1 VEGSPSRR
9 LATPEQPHNAEPPQ
23 ASVRRRWS
31 LATVTWLGSFLTLTA
46 VLVVRNAYLFTTK
59 IYEDQDF
66 AANTIAVLQAKRF
79 DLLTGNYSKE
89 GFYHPGPAFLYV
101 MAAGE
106 SFFHDLLHLVP
117 TPWNGQLLAIL
128 LLNAALI
135 GASLAVLARQAG
147 SGRVALAALVVV
159 LLFAAL
165 HPLTVNSAW
174 MPYVYFAPTLLLLVS
189 AASVATGQTVDLW
202 LLALSAWLC
211 INGQAEFLLFSP
223 VIVVASLA
231 SLMVVRRRRRRAAG
245 DTVPRVPARHWIG
258 AVAVSAVL
266 VFPIALNTAL
276 HWPGQFGRYLHYGR
290 AASGHLTHHSVA
302 FSIGYTLRYWWPGVP
317 ARTADIGGLV
327 VGVVVC
333 ALALLLAWRCPLP
346 GLRRFLLASLAAVG
360 LLTVLFVYY
369 ALKGVDDN
377 DISQAYLGYFYWTAP
392 LLTVIVA
399 VVAAVATAAK
409 VDLRR
414 AAVLG
419 LAAAVAG
426 AAVIATVVPQHKD
439 NRDDPPAK
447 YYGDPQIPH
456 AVAQLAASADGRPI
470 VLNITHNDWID
481 TVGLVAY
488 ADRTGVRSCVVG
500 VRWMNL
506 FRAQSICTRSETRS
520 GVAFWVE
527 AAHHHLRPGWE
538 VAATLATAWMIRKAP
553 ARQ

>member
-1 VEGSPSRR
+1 VEPSPFRG
-9 LATPEQPHNAEPPQ
+9 LATPEQPRNAEPPQ

-59 IYEDQDF
+59 IYENQDF
-66 AANTIAVLQAKRF
+66 AANTIAILQAKRF

-147 SGRVALAALVVV
+147 SGRVALAGLAVV
-159 LLFAAL
+159 LLFTAV

-189 AASVATGQTVDLW
+189 AASVATGQAVDLW

-231 SLMVVRRRRRRAAG
+231 SLMVMRRRRRAAG

-258 AVAVSAVL
+258 ALSVSAVL
-266 VFPIALNTAL
+266 AFPIALDTAL
-276 HWPGQFGRYLHYGR
+276 HWPGQFGRYLYYAR
-290 AASGHLTHHSVA
+290 AASGHLTHHSVV
-302 FSIGYTLRYWWPGVP
+302 FSIGYTLRYWWPGIP
-317 ARTADIGGLV
+317 GTTADVGGLLVGLV
-327 VGVVVC
+327 VSM
-333 ALALLLAWRCPLP
+333 LALVLAWRCPLP
-346 GLRRFLLASLAAVG
+346 GLRRFLLASLAAAG

-377 DISQAYLGYFYWTAP
+377 DISQAYLGYFYWAAP
-392 LLTVIVA
+392 LLVVIVA
-399 VVAAVATAAK
+399 VVAAVAATAK

-447 YYGDPQIPH
+447 YYGAPQIPH

-470 VLNITHNDWID
+470 LLNITHNDWID

-488 ADRTGVRSCVVG
+488 ADRVGVRSCVVG
-500 VRWMNL
+500 ARWTNL
-506 FRAQSICTRSETRS
+506 FRAQSVCTPGETRS
-520 GVAFWVE
+520 GVEFWV
-527 AAHHHLRPGWE
+527 AAPHHHPRPGWE
-538 VAATLATAWMIRKAP
+538 VAATLPTAWMTRKAP
-553 ARQ
+553 AHR

>member
-1 VEGSPSRR
+1 MEVSPSRR
-9 LATPEQPHNAEPPQ
+9 LATQEEPPT
-23 ASVRRRWS
+23 AAPPRAIVGRRWS
-31 LATVTWLGSFLTLTA
+31 LATVTWVGSFLTLAA

-59 IYEDQDF
+59 IYENQDF

-147 SGRVALAALVVV
+147 SGRVALAALAAA
-159 LLFAAL
+159 LLFVAL

-174 MPYVYFAPTLLLLVS
+174 MPYVYFAPSLLLLVS

-223 VIVVASLA
+223 VIVVASVA
-231 SLMVVRRRRRRAAG
+231 SLMVVRHRRRAAG

-258 AVAVSAVL
+258 ALAVSGVL
-266 VFPIALNTAL
+266 AFPIALNTAL
-276 HWPGQFGRYLHYGR
+276 HWPGQFGRYLSYGR

-302 FSIGYTLRYWWPGVP
+302 FSIGYMLRYWWPGIP
-317 ARTADIGGLV
+317 ATTVDIGGLA
-327 VGVVVC
+327 VGVVVSVL
-333 ALALLLAWRCPLP
+333 ALALAWRCPLP
-346 GLRRFLLASLAAVG
+346 GLRRFLLASLAVVG

-369 ALKGVDDN
+369 ALKGVDDL
-377 DISQAYLGYFYWTAP
+377 DIAQAYLGYFYWAAP
-392 LLTVIVA
+392 LLVVIVA
-399 VVAAVATAAK
+399 VAAAAVR
-409 VDLRR
+409 VDLRQ
-414 AAVLG
+414 VTLLG

-426 AAVIATVVPQHKD
+426 AAVVATVVPQHKD
-439 NRDDPPAK
+439 NPDDPPAK
-447 YYGDPQIPH
+447 YYGVPQIPH
-456 AVAQLAASADGRPI
+456 AVAQLATAADGRPI
-470 VLNITHNDWID
+470 VLNILNHDWID

-500 VRWMNL
+500 AQWRIL
-506 FRAQSICTRSETRS
+506 FRAQSICTPAERRS
-520 GVAFWVE
+520 GVKFWLG
-527 AAHHHLRPGWE
+527 APHRPMRPGWR
-538 VAATLATAWMIRKAP
+538 VAATLPTAWIIRQP
-553 ARQ
+553 

>member
-266 VFPIALNTAL
+266 VFPIALNTAM

-520 GVAFWVE
+520 GVAFRVE
-527 AAHHHLRPGWE
+527 AAHRHPRPGWE
-538 VAATLATAWMIRKAP
+538 VAATLPTAWMTRKAP
-553 ARQ
+553 AHQ

>member
-1 VEGSPSRR
+1 M
-9 LATPEQPHNAEPPQ
+9 
-23 ASVRRRWS
+23 
-31 LATVTWLGSFLTLTA
+31 LTA

-59 IYEDQDF
+59 IYENMDF

-89 GFYHPGPAFLYV
+89 GFYHPGPAFLYA

-147 SGRVALAALVVV
+147 SARVALAALAVA
-159 LLFAAL
+159 LLFVSL

-231 SLMVVRRRRRRAAG
+231 CLVVVGRRRRAAG
-245 DTVPRVPARHWIG
+245 DTMPRVPARHWVG
-258 AVAVSAVL
+258 ALAVTVVL
-266 VFPIALNTAL
+266 AFPIALDTAL
-276 HWPGQFGRYLHYGR
+276 HWPGQFGRYLSYAH
-290 AASGHLTHHSVA
+290 AAGDSTHRSA
-302 FSIGYTLRYWWPGVP
+302 LFSIGYTVRYWWPGIP
-317 ARTADIGGLV
+317 ATTAAEGGLF
-327 VGVVVC
+327 VGVAVC
-333 ALALLLAWRCPLP
+333 LLALALAWYCPVP

-360 LLTVLFVYY
+360 MLTVLFVYY

-377 DISQAYLGYFYWTAP
+377 DIAQSYLGYFYWAAP
-392 LLTVIVA
+392 LLSVIVA
-399 VVAAVATAAK
+399 VAAATAR
-409 VDLRR
+409 VDIGR
-414 AAVLG
+414 AALVG
-419 LAAAVAG
+419 LAAAVGG

-439 NRDDPPAK
+439 NKDDPPAK
-447 YYGDPQIPH
+447 FYGVPQIPH
-456 AVAQLAASADGRPI
+456 AVEQLAASAGGRPV
-470 VLNITHNDWID
+470 VLNILNHDWID

-488 ADRTGVRSCVVG
+488 ADRIGVRSCVVG
-500 VRWMNL
+500 VHWTIL
-506 FRAQSICTRSETRS
+506 FRAQSICTAGDMRS
-520 GVAFWVE
+520 GVIFWVGPP
-527 AAHHHLRPGWE
+527 HRQLRPGWKL
-538 VAATLATAWMIRKAP
+538 AAALPTAWIS
-553 ARQ
+553 RQP

>member
-1 VEGSPSRR
+1 VEVSPSRR
-9 LATPEQPHNAEPPQ
+9 LSTPEQPRTDEPPQ
-23 ASVRRRWS
+23 PAARRRWS
-31 LATVTWLGSFLTLTA
+31 LATLTWLGSFLTIAT

-59 IYEDQDF
+59 IYEDMDF

-135 GASLAVLARQAG
+135 GASLAVIARQAA
-147 SGRVALAALVVV
+147 SGRVALACMVVA
-159 LLFAAL
+159 LLFVSL

-231 SLMVVRRRRRRAAG
+231 CLVVVRRRRRRAG
-245 DTVPRVPARHWIG
+245 DTVPRAPARHWIG
-258 AVAVSAVL
+258 ALAVSAVL
-266 VFPIALNTAL
+266 AFPIALNTAL
-276 HWPGQFGRYLHYGR
+276 HWPGQFGRYLTYAR
-290 AASGHLTHHSVA
+290 AASGHLTHHSVL
-302 FSIGYTLRYWWPGVP
+302 FSIGYTLRYWWPGIP
-317 ARTADIGGLV
+317 ATTADEGGLL
-327 VGVVVC
+327 VGAVVC
-333 ALALLLAWRCPLP
+333 LFALALVWYCPLP
-346 GLRRFLLASLAAVG
+346 GLRRFLLASLAMAG
-360 LLTVLFVYY
+360 LLTLLFVYY
-369 ALKGVDDN
+369 ALKGVDDR
-377 DISQAYLGYFYWTAP
+377 DIAQSYLGYFYWAAP
-392 LLTVIVA
+392 LLVVLA
-399 VVAAVATAAK
+399 GVAAAA
-409 VDLRR
+409 VRVSLRR
-414 AAVLG
+414 ETALA

-426 AAVIATVVPQHKD
+426 AAVIAAVVPQHRD
-439 NRDDPPAK
+439 NKDDPPAK

-456 AVAQLAASADGRPI
+456 AVKQLAASADGRTI
-470 VLNITHNDWID
+470 VLNILNHDWID

-488 ADRTGVRSCVVG
+488 ADRIGVRSCVIG
-500 VRWMNL
+500 AHWTIL
-506 FRAQSICTRSETRS
+506 FRAQSICTASDMRS
-520 GVAFWVE
+520 GATFWLG
-527 AAHHHLRPGWE
+527 APHRHLRPGWKL
-538 VAATLATAWMIRKAP
+538 AATLPTAWIS
-553 ARQ
+553 RQP